1 MNKKYLQQWLI
12 FKGGA
17 IILIAASLCYIYG
30 VNDLMETFNTKSLFI
45 LSDIIEYS
53 GKVIICA
60 SGIPLFIW
68 VLFFALKMLFKKG
81 IEPFKKY
88 TAIGYIWMVISVLSL
103 ILGFIISFI
112 IPFIL
117 MASSYT
123 SCNIGKYSN
132 YYVITPGLCKTI
144 DPDEWKK
151 R

>member
-103 ILGFIISFI
+103 ILGFITSFI

-132 YYVITPGLCKTI
+132 YYVITPDLCKTI

>member
-1 MNKKYLQQWLI
+1 MNKKYIQQWLA

-45 LSDIIEYS
+45 LSDVIEYS

-88 TAIGYIWMVISVLSL
+88 TAIGYVWMVVSVLSL
-103 ILGFIISFI
+103 ILGFITSFI

-117 MASSYT
+117 MASPYT

-132 YYVITPGLCKTI
+132 YYVITPSLCKTI